1 MVHVDVVFLH
11 RGRAKPSTLILGG
24 TLVRTVYRLK
34 TGTEVQ
40 QTGRR
45 LVLTLIIG
53 GCRCASSTTLLYT
66 EHCTPYSLTLTQS
79 NTTRTT
85 QIVTQSRIVLI

>member
-53 GCRCASSTTLLYT
+53 GCRCASSITLLYT
-66 EHCTPYSLTLTQS
+66 VQSCTDTILHSLDPTQPV
-79 NTTRTT
+79 
-85 QIVTQSRIVLI
+85 QHKL